1 MNGFDVL
8 IIIAL
13 AAGAAWGF
21 IHGLIHQAIGM
32 AMLYVSLIVATMFYS
47 DIAPGLGRV
56 VHLEPKAAGAVSF
69 LLLLIIAIN
78 VLGFALRG
86 VRKQEVKALR
96 LLNQIGGMAFGAAM
110 AGIWIAIIIALLNYS
125 IGVPVNWHDP
135 GKPMLAT
142 LQAESFR
149 RMIAIG
155 LARSPLARAFT
166 VLLPYIL
173 SSASPFVP
181 ASQVLQIF
189 IIE

>member
-13 AAGAAWGF
+13 AAGATWGF
-21 IHGLIHQAIGM
+21 IKGLIHQALGL
-32 AMLYVSLIVATMFYS
+32 AMLYVSLIVATVFYS
-47 DIAPGLGRV
+47 DLAPGLQRV
-56 VHLEPKAAGAVSF
+56 VHLEPKASSAVAF
-69 LLLLIIAIN
+69 LLLLIIGIN

-86 VRKQEVKALR
+86 VRNREVKALR
-96 LLNQIGGMAFGAAM
+96 LLNQLGGMAIGVFI
-110 AGIWIAIIIALLNYS
+110 AGIWIALIISLLNYS
-125 IGVPVNWHDP
+125 VGVPVNWHDP

-155 LARSPLARAFT
+155 LARSPLVRAFI

-173 SSASPFVP
+173 SSVSPFVP
-181 ASQVLQIF
+181 TSQVLQIF
-189 IIE
+189 IIQ

>member
-1 MNGFDVL
+1 MNGFDIL

-21 IHGLIHQAIGM
+21 IKGLIHQAIGLM
-32 AMLYVSLIVATMFYS
+32 MLYASLIVATVFYS
-47 DIAPGLGRV
+47 DIAPSLQRV
-56 VHLEPKAAGAVSF
+56 VHLEPKAAGAVAF
-69 LLLLIIAIN
+69 LLLLIICIN
-78 VLGFALRG
+78 ILGFALRE
-86 VRKQEVKALR
+86 VRNREIKALR
-96 LLNQIGGMAFGAAM
+96 LLNQLGGMAFGVVM
-110 AGIWIAIIIALLNYS
+110 AGIWIALIIALLNYS
-125 IGVPVNWHDP
+125 VGVPVNWHDP

-155 LARSPLARAFT
+155 LARSPLVRAFT

-173 SSASPFVP
+173 SSVSPFVP
-181 ASQVLQIF
+181 ASPMLQIF